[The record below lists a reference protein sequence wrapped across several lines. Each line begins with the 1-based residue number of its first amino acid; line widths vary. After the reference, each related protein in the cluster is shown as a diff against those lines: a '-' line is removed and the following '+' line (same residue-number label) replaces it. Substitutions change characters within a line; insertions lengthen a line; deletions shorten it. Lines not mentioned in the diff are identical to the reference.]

1 MFLPRLAVAVIT
13 LVVTLT
19 LSAPLAAAP
28 RWTSLGPYGG
38 DAGHVTADPS
48 DPRIVYATMGESGTF
63 KSLDRGLSW
72 TPIHTGVAAGGVAV
86 DPSRHTTIYQTIA
99 PVQVVKSTDGGV
111 HWTESIP
118 SGEFGQVGEMA
129 VDPAVPNRVYLAATD
144 GVWHSLDGGATWL
157 PGRRPLNAANVK
169 ALVAVA
175 RPAGTVFAAA
185 DGGVFRSAD
194 GGDSWISASR
204 GLPAGTV
211 TALVRASRTGTFWA
225 AVAGRGIFVRFDGG
239 TSWKAA
245 QRQPGSAGTVTS
257 LATTADGRTAWA
269 GTAQKGAYRTTD
281 SGAHWAP
288 VTLRPNASVTSLAL
302 GSSTLYAGLLTSDS
316 DVNGHDAGGVF
327 ASTNGGTT
335 WQRRNNGLAGL
346 RVDLALDPRDQ
357 SLWAVTSIQGL
368 FHRTAGG
375 PNWDFVR
382 QPPVDVTVDPTS
394 RVVFSPVF
402 AADGSALYAVAS
414 HGLWKTVDDT
424 ASWTEVGPA
433 NPPFFIVNNVAADG
447 RDPETLYVLQGLNS
461 LYTSRDAG
469 ATWQGQALPLPCLVI
484 ALAPAPSVAG
494 TLYAGG
500 AGLRT
505 GSSSCNDPTSPALYR
520 STDGGATWAPAD
532 AGLGAANP
540 ASLYVRSIAVDPMDS
555 RTLYAG
561 LYQDEVVWK
570 STNAGAT
577 WTRIET
583 GLGLQSVP
591 VLTVSPVD
599 GSVWATDGYQVIVSH
614 DAGATWESLGAPQSD
629 RLFAVIPDPR
639 DANRVYVTGLGGV
652 WLLDETAP

>member
-1 MFLPRLAVAVIT
+1 MSLPRLVIAVVT
-13 LVVTLT
+13 LTVTLT
-19 LSAPLAAAP
+19 LSAPLAAAS
-28 RWTSLGPYGG
+28 RWTSLGPFGG
-38 DAGHVTADPS
+38 DVGHVTADPV
-48 DPRIVYATMGESGTF
+48 DARIVYATMGESGTF

-72 TPIHTGVAAGGVAV
+72 TPIHTGVAAGGVAL

-99 PVQVVKSTDGGV
+99 PVQVLKSTDGGL

-118 SGEFGQVGEMA
+118 PGEFGQVGEMA
-129 VDPAVPNRVYLAATD
+129 VDPAVANRVYLAATD
-144 GVWHSLDGGATWL
+144 GVWHSLDGGASWL
-157 PGRRPLNAANVK
+157 QSRHPLNAANVK

-185 DGGVFRSAD
+185 EGGVFKSVD
-194 GGDSWISASR
+194 GGDSWTSTSR
-204 GLPAGTV
+204 GLPSGTV
-211 TALVRASRTGTFWA
+211 TALVRAARTGTLWA
-225 AVAGRGIFVRFDGG
+225 AVGGRGVFVSFNGG
-239 TSWKAA
+239 ASWKAA
-245 QRQPGSAGTVTS
+245 KKQPASAGTVTS

-269 GTAQKGAYRTTD
+269 GTAQKGAYHTTD
-281 SGAHWAP
+281 SGAHWTP
-288 VTLRPNASVTSLAL
+288 VSLRPNASVTSLAL
-302 GSSTLYAGLLTSDS
+302 GGSTLYAGLLTSDS

-368 FHRTAGG
+368 FHRPAGG
-375 PNWDFVR
+375 LDWDFVP

-414 HGLWKTVDDT
+414 HGLWKTVDGT

-433 NPPFFIVNNVAADG
+433 NPPFFIVNNVVADA
-447 RDPETLYVLQGLNS
+447 RDPETLYVPQGLNS
-461 LYTSRDAG
+461 LYASRDAG
-469 ATWQGQALPLPCLVI
+469 ATWQGQTLPLPCLFI
-484 ALAPAPSVAG
+484 ALASAPSIAG

-500 AGLRT
+500 AGLRA

-520 STDGGATWAPAD
+520 STDGGATWTPAGT
-532 AGLGAANP
+532 GLGAADP
-540 ASLYVRSIAVDPMDS
+540 ASLYVRSIAVDPLDA

-561 LYQDEVVWK
+561 LYLDEAVWK
-570 STNAGAT
+570 STDAGAA
-577 WTRIET
+577 WTRIGT

-591 VLTVSPVD
+591 VLPVSPVA
-599 GSVWATDGYQVIVSH
+599 GSIWATDGYPVIVSR
-614 DAGATWESLGAPQSD
+614 DPGATWESLGAPQSD
-629 RLFAVIPDPR
+629 RLFAIIPDP
-639 DANRVYVTGLGGV
+639 
-652 WLLDETAP
+652 